1 MDSGMKSMFANRA
14 EAGQALVKLLGD
26 YAARDDVVVL
36 GLPRGGVPVA
46 FEIAQALPAELDVLI
61 VRKLG
66 VPVQP
71 ELAMGAIAS
80 GGALYVDH
88 NVVRYMGVTGAEF
101 DAVLARER
109 SELSRREALYVDKRT
124 TAEIEGRVAIVVDD
138 GMATGATMKA
148 AVMSLREKKPSRIV
162 AALPVVP
169 ADSDACMDEVV
180 DEWVCV
186 LRPHNYFGVG
196 QFYLDFDQTD
206 DAEVF
211 ELLRQARTQRDARK
225 RRNFPHD
232 G

>member
-1 MDSGMKSMFANRA
+1 MFANRA

-46 FEIAQALPAELDVLI
+46 FEIAQALPADLDILI

-66 VPVQP
+66 VPVQS

-80 GGALYVDH
+80 GGALYVDR
-88 NVVRYMGVTGAEF
+88 NVVRYMGVTAAEF
-101 DAVLARER
+101 DAVLAREK
-109 SELSRREALYVDKRT
+109 SELSRREALYRDKRPIL
-124 TAEIEGRVAIVVDD
+124 AIEGRVAIVVDD
-138 GMATGATMKA
+138 GMATGATVKA
-148 AVMSLREKKPSRIV
+148 AVMSLRERKPSRIV

-169 ADSDACMDEVV
+169 ADTDARIESVV
-180 DEWVCV
+180 DELVCV

-196 QFYLDFDQTD
+196 QFYMDFDQTD

-211 ELLRQARTQRDARK
+211 ALLRQARVERDARK
-225 RRNFPHD
+225 RRNCHHD
-232 G
+232 S